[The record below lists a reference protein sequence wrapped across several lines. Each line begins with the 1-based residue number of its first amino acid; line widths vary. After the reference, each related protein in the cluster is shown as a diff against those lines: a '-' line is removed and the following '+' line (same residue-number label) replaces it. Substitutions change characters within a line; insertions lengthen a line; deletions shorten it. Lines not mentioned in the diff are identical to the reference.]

1 MSTKAGNYVPSIA
14 PRTPP
19 PNISL
24 HAEGRNAVPC
34 SLIIIICMFIITPS
48 LTPIPTRHI
57 NKMDFSSNAPQ
68 QKGFFNKK
76 LLPAVKRIFPVA
88 ERVLPAVA
96 TFVPALAPA
105 AAVVG
110 AIGSLRR

>member
-1 MSTKAGNYVPSIA
+1 
-14 PRTPP
+14 
-19 PNISL
+19 
-24 HAEGRNAVPC
+24 
-34 SLIIIICMFIITPS
+34 
-48 LTPIPTRHI
+48 
-57 NKMDFSSNAPQ
+57 MDFSSNAPH
-68 QKGFFNKK
+68 QKNFIKK
-76 LLPAVKRIFPVA
+76 KVVPAIKKAFPVV